1 MAVKE
6 ASLSRRLAVV
16 IGGGGGIGSAICRAL
31 ADKGARVVVAGITL
45 ENARTVAATL
55 PGTADHRALHVNVED
70 AASVQELFN
79 AIRAFSDVPATIVV
93 NTFAKSS
100 PLYSFE
106 NATEEMF
113 DFDIRINLK
122 GTFLVCRA
130 ASRAMIN
137 AGISDGA
144 IVNISSKAAQQPA
157 RGLCGYAT
165 AKGGIEAL
173 TRSMAMELAPHGIRC
188 NCVAP
193 GFTDTPNTRA
203 FLPEEVCRVAEK
215 ASPLGRA
222 ALPEEVA
229 NVVAFLCC
237 PESSYVIGNTVKVA

>member
-1 MAVKE
+1 MKQ
-6 ASLSRRLAVV
+6 
-16 IGGGGGIGSAICRAL
+16 RAAYCSIPVL
-31 ADKGARVVVAGITL
+31 VFQVG
-45 ENARTVAATL
+45 TL
-55 PGTADHRALHVNVED
+55 PKH
-70 AASVQELFN
+70 S
-79 AIRAFSDVPATIVV
+79 I
-93 NTFAKSS
+93 TFLPNIS
-100 PLYSFE
+100 L
-106 NATEEMF
+106 TQ
-113 DFDIRINLK
+113 

-130 ASRAMIN
+130 ATRAMID
-137 AGISDGA
+137 AGVSDGA